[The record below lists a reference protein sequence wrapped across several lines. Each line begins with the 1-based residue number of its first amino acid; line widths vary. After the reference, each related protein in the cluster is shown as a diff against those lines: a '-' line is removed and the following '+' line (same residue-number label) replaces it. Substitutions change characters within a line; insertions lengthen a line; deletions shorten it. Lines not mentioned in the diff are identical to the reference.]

1 MSASVLS
8 HLVERGSLGAVARR
22 SLAAFAALAIFSTSS
37 GQAASGRPIAT
48 SCPGQVQ
55 ADQSSTG
62 RDAELVIDGQ
72 SGQVLYERNASAERH
87 PASLTKMMTLYL
99 LFDALKA
106 RQMTLQSQLTIS
118 RHAASQLKVNLSLSP
133 GMTMSVE
140 TAIKAVVVRSA
151 NDVAVAIAEA
161 VGGTES
167 HFAEMMTAKARE
179 LGMRDTFYHNA
190 SGLPDPLQITTASDL
205 SILARHLAYDF
216 PQYYP
221 YFATPNFIYH
231 GMTYYTHD
239 NLLGRFKGTDGIK
252 TGYTNASGF
261 NLVSSVVRDG
271 AHVIGVVMG
280 GDTARQRDDE
290 MVRLLSATFVRVQAN
305 PSLVTHG
312 TIPWKSPVHYGS
324 AAAIAAPCRGTA
336 CAGHLRIGAD
346 VQSDSRKQRRDRR
359 RRSGELSRGGPNLE
373 VDDTPTCLP
382 TPQPIGACNRRAI

>member
-1 MSASVLS
+1 VGQVSRMRARSSMMRRKPRA
-8 HLVERGSLGAVARR
+8 ARR
-22 SLAAFAALAIFSTSS
+22 LFGLVSLLACAGSALQAGSAAPFDPQCPSQSRVEPSS
-37 GQAASGRPIAT
+37 I
-48 SCPGQVQ
+48 
-55 ADQSSTG
+55 G
-62 RDAELVIDGQ
+62 RDAALIVDGK
-72 SGQVLYERNASAERH
+72 SGQVLYQRNADAERH

-106 RQMTLQSQLTIS
+106 RQLTLQSQLTIS
-118 RHAASQLKVNLSLSP
+118 RHAAAQLKVNLALSP

-190 SGLPDPLQITTASDL
+190 SGLPDPLQITTANDL

-216 PQYYP
+216 PQYFP
-221 YFATPNFIYH
+221 YFATPSFSYH

-290 MVRLLSATFVRVQAN
+290 MVKLLSTTFEKVQAN
-305 PSLVTHG
+305 PSLVAHG
-312 TIPWKSPVHYGS
+312 TIPWKSPATMEAS
-324 AAAIAAPCRGTA
+324 P
-336 CAGHLRIGAD
+336 L
-346 VQSDSRKQRRDRR
+346 
-359 RRSGELSRGGPNLE
+359 
-373 VDDTPTCLP
+373 LP
-382 TPQPIGACNRRAI
+382 TPSGPPAPVISVSAPVYNPFLASSGDVDEDAAENYSGSTIDGTMGMIAKPACPTPQSNRRV

>member
-1 MSASVLS
+1 MTSGRRHATAL
-8 HLVERGSLGAVARR
+8 HRGRAN
-22 SLAAFAALAIFSTSS
+22 AAAALSVCLTILASTAS
-37 GQAASGRPIAT
+37 AAVPQSM
-48 SCPGQVQ
+48 CPEELHAAPSPV
-55 ADQSSTG
+55 G
-62 RDAELVIDGQ
+62 RDAALIVDGK
-72 SGQVLYERNASAERH
+72 SGQVLYERNSTAERH

-106 RQMTLQSQLTIS
+106 QQITLQSQLTVS
-118 RHAASQLKVNLSLSP
+118 RHAAAQLKVNLNLTP

-140 TAIKAVVVRSA
+140 TAIKAIVVRSA

-167 HFAEMMTAKARE
+167 HFAAMMTAKARA

-205 SILARHLAYDF
+205 AILARHLAYDF

-221 YFATPNFIYH
+221 YFATPSFGYH
-231 GMTYYTHD
+231 GVTYYTHD
-239 NLLGRFKGTDGIK
+239 NLLGRFQGTDGIK

-290 MVRLLSATFVRVQAN
+290 MVRLLAATFVRVRAN
-305 PSLVTHG
+305 PALVAHG
-312 TIPWKSPVHYGS
+312 DIPWRSP
-324 AAAIAAPCRGTA
+324 AAAVALPTVLASVLMGPPAPVISLSAPTLNPFLA
-336 CAGHLRIGAD
+336 N
-346 VQSDSRKQRRDRR
+346 
-359 RRSGELSRGGPNLE
+359 SGEIDEDAAENYAGDGTSAGTEKPNC
-373 VDDTPTCLP
+373 VPRHSN
-382 TPQPIGACNRRAI
+382 QRV